1 MFRIEK
7 KSDCKEVYLFG
18 KKLFSINKY
27 SNATLLK
34 KIDSLQ
40 SVIQFTF
47 NTEDMKKA
55 RGTLRD
61 IQLAELKILKE
72 IKRVCSQNNITWWI
86 DFGTLLGAARH
97 KGFIPWDD
105 DIDICMMRDDFAN
118 FIDIFNKHTS
128 DKHLKAGLYTSDSG
142 IYNMIKVSHQEIPNL
157 FIDIFPVD
165 LRYQTMDDAQKL
177 DFSKKLRA
185 QVLKNAK
192 LKKKSKTPEEFFEK
206 IIQSRNETI
215 SNLKPNNKITK
226 PTIFY
231 GLEYYHSTHLYN
243 AFDYDTIFPLQD
255 IEFEDEMFPSVAKP
269 DLYLTYTFGDYMQ
282 LPKILHIHTNMKKMP
297 IDNII
302 KIKKYVSE

>member
-40 SVIQFTF
+40 SVMQFTF
-47 NTEDMKKA
+47 NIEDMKKA

-97 KGFIPWDD
+97 KGFIPWND
-105 DIDICMMRDDFAN
+105 DIDICMMRDDFTS
-118 FIDIFNKHTS
+118 FIETFNKHTS
-128 DKHLKAGLYTSDSG
+128 DKNLKAGLYTSESG
-142 IYNMIKVSHQEIPNL
+142 IYNMIKISHQEIPNL

-177 DFSKKLRA
+177 DFSKKLRT

-192 LKKKSKTPEEFFEK
+192 LKKKCKTPEEFFKK
-206 IIQSRNETI
+206 IMQSRNETI
-215 SNLKPNNKITK
+215 SNLKPNNKVIK
-226 PTIFY
+226 PTVFY

-255 IEFEDEMFPSVAKP
+255 IEFEGEMFPSVAKP

-282 LPKILHIHTNMKKMP
+282 LPKILHIHTNMNKMP

-302 KIKKYVSE
+302 KIKKYISA